1 MPPNQKHAALELSDD
16 QRFSLMKMR
25 RAVADCL
32 TLPYQDDRYLLRWLA
47 ARNYDPVAAEKML
60 RASLKWRESLDVDNV
75 IDWPM
80 PEVYK
85 TYYPSGQVGFD
96 KEGSP
101 VYVIPFAGVDMF
113 GLLQSAT
120 KTEFV
125 KTALKL
131 LETNLALA
139 RAQAEK
145 HGPGAGKVTGILDM
159 TGFNL
164 KQFTWRPAAEVAIQL
179 IQIYEAN
186 YPEILKACYIINVPK
201 VFAFAFSLV
210 KNLLNDY
217 TLSKI
222 HIYKSEPHKW
232 KPVLLENIA
241 PDQLPEIYGGTMVDP
256 DGNPACPSKIKPGGK
271 VPKSF
276 YLKNQIVESDRKDE
290 YKFTTVKKGDKL
302 CLDFDVDTPGSF
314 LRWGFLTDGHD
325 IKFGIVKKDK
335 TGKEITEIPVHRVMS
350 DQNEEEGFLPCE
362 TTGTYRVIFDNTYS
376 YLRSKKLHYLIEV
389 TPPLAPSASTDLA
402 LSAES

>member
-1 MPPNQKHAALELSDD
+1 M
-16 QRFSLMKMR
+16 F
-25 RAVADCL
+25 
-32 TLPYQDDRYLLRWLA
+32 LL
-47 ARNYDPVAAEKML
+47 
-60 RASLKWRESLDVDNV
+60 
-75 IDWPM
+75 
-80 PEVYK
+80 
-85 TYYPSGQVGFD
+85 
-96 KEGSP
+96 
-101 VYVIPFAGVDMF
+101 
-113 GLLQSAT
+113 
-120 KTEFV
+120 
-125 KTALKL
+125 
-131 LETNLALA
+131 
-139 RAQAEK
+139 
-145 HGPGAGKVTGILDM
+145 
-159 TGFNL
+159 
-164 KQFTWRPAAEVAIQL
+164 
-179 IQIYEAN
+179 
-186 YPEILKACYIINVPK
+186 VPK

-256 DGNPACPSKIKPGGK
+256 DGNPSCPSKVKPGGK

-276 YLKNQIVESDRKDE
+276 YLKNQIVENDRKDE

-335 TGKEITEIPVHRVMS
+335 TGKEIPEIPLHRVMC

-389 TPPLAPSASTDLA
+389 TPPLAPAASTDLE
-402 LSAES
+402 LIAESSALWISNSLSGLAFILLIGGQYLLTTRPSLPTHIKALRTCSEEVYRLLIIST